1 MFYKQAKAKRV
12 KRHKANFTR
21 NVKKKKKNSLSGRG
35 HKLKHENYERKK
47 KISLVKAMY
56 SKVTKSTTFEANER
70 FKDKIIT

>member
-12 KRHKANFTR
+12 KHHKANFTR
-21 NVKKKKKNSLSGRG
+21 NVKKKKNSLSGRG